1 MESLTIKIIYY
12 ILKIIFEDGVS
23 KEEAVSLAAKKF
35 GVSESSIW
43 KRGGF

>member
-1 MESLTIKIIYY
+1 MDWLPIIRF
-12 ILKIIFEDGVS
+12 ILWIIFTEGVS
-23 KEEAVSLAAKKF
+23 KEETVSLASKKF

>member
-1 MESLTIKIIYY
+1 MDWLKIIYY
-12 ILKIIFEDGVS
+12 ILKLILEDGVS
-23 KEEAVSLAAKKF
+23 KNEAVSLASKKF